1 MARLFNSA
9 GTEDAPPARLYTCIK
24 MNDSANIISNPK
36 LWAGLNKPNL
46 PIVQADI
53 VMFGI
58 PFDGGTSFRASMR
71 YGTQAIRNI
80 T

>member
-1 MARLFNSA
+1 
-9 GTEDAPPARLYTCIK
+9 